1 MITLYEGNHHCN
13 IDSMFFSAIFYA
25 NAESVEEL
33 HDAAY
38 QFMKSENFSDAIDT
52 YSKILEIQP
61 NDEETLLNRAIA
73 YTHAEEWEIKP
84 ANVGMR
90 LITHDGSVPHYPHQD
105 IKEDRFDKAIRD
117 LDSVLLLNPSN
128 NNALNKKAFILV
140 KLDCISYKK
149 CGPLESLRILEQMLE
164 SDPNNNEL
172 ENQRNFV
179 LTNVPSFNVGATDG
193 DYIVRFQQILKD
205 SEGSLVSV
213 IDGVGSE
220 VIPTRLLD
228 EYLDEKKDTVDIFEK
243 KIVSIEGEQYVK
255 WRYEISG
262 IENEGSFYGKWEIIT
277 QITVE
282 DVEEQKIEFE
292 LELARAITPAIVT
305 DKGDHYL
312 IIVEILKK
320 I

>member
-1 MITLYEGNHHCN
+1 MKAIIIAILIAC
-13 IDSMFFSAIFYA
+13 SFSTIFYA

-52 YSKILEIQP
+52 YSKILELQP
-61 NDEETLLNRAIA
+61 KDEQALLNRAIA
-73 YTHAEEWEIKP
+73 YTQ
-84 ANVGMR
+84 V
-90 LITHDGSVPHYPHQD
+90 
-105 IKEDRFDKAIRD
+105 DRFDQALWD
-117 LDSVLLLNPSN
+117 LDSFLMLNPN
-128 NNALNKKAFILV
+128 DKKALNGKAFILE

-149 CGPLESLRILEQMLE
+149 CGPLESLRILEQLLE
-164 SDPNNNEL
+164 SDPTNNEL

-179 LTNVPSFNVGATDG
+179 LTNVPSFYVRATDG
-193 DYIVRFQQILKD
+193 DYLVRFQQILKD

-228 EYLDEKKDTVDIFEK
+228 EYLDEKKNTADIFEK
-243 KIVSIEGEQYVK
+243 EIVSIEGEQYVK

-282 DVEEQKIEFE
+282 DVKEQKTEFE
-292 LELARAITPAIVT
+292 LELARGITPAIVT
-305 DKGDHYL
+305 EKGDHYL

>member
-1 MITLYEGNHHCN
+1 MKAIIIAILIAC
-13 IDSMFFSAIFYA
+13 SFSTIFYA

-52 YSKILEIQP
+52 YSKILELQP
-61 NDEETLLNRAIA
+61 KDEQALLNRAIA
-73 YTHAEEWEIKP
+73 YTQ
-84 ANVGMR
+84 V
-90 LITHDGSVPHYPHQD
+90 
-105 IKEDRFDKAIRD
+105 DRFDQALWD
-117 LDSVLLLNPSN
+117 LDSFLMLNPN
-128 NNALNKKAFILV
+128 NKKALNGKAFILE
-140 KLDCISYKK
+140 KLDCVSYKK
-149 CGPLESLRILEQMLE
+149 CGPLESLRILEQLLE
-164 SDPNNNEL
+164 SDPTNNEL
-172 ENQRNFV
+172 QNQRNFV
-179 LTNVPSFNVGATDG
+179 LTKVPSFYVRATDG
-193 DYIVRFQQILKD
+193 DYLVRFQQILKD

-213 IDGVGSE
+213 IDGVRSE

-243 KIVSIEGEQYVK
+243 EIVSIEGEQYVK

-282 DVEEQKIEFE
+282 DVEEEKIEFE
-292 LELARAITPAIVT
+292 LELARGITPAIVT
-305 DKGDHYL
+305 EKGDHYL

>member
-1 MITLYEGNHHCN
+1 MKAIIIAILIAC
-13 IDSMFFSAIFYA
+13 SFSTIFYA

-52 YSKILEIQP
+52 YSKILELQP
-61 NDEETLLNRAIA
+61 KDEQALLNRAIA
-73 YTHAEEWEIKP
+73 YTQ
-84 ANVGMR
+84 V
-90 LITHDGSVPHYPHQD
+90 
-105 IKEDRFDKAIRD
+105 DRFDQALWD
-117 LDSVLLLNPSN
+117 LDSFLMLNPN
-128 NNALNKKAFILV
+128 NKKALNGKAFILE

-149 CGPLESLRILEQMLE
+149 CGPLESLRILEELLE
-164 SDPNNNEL
+164 SDPTNNEL

-179 LTNVPSFNVGATDG
+179 LTKVPSFYVRATDG
-193 DYIVRFQQILKD
+193 DYLVRFQQILKD

-243 KIVSIEGEQYVK
+243 EIVSIEGEQYVK

-292 LELARAITPAIVT
+292 LELARGLTPAIVT

>member
-1 MITLYEGNHHCN
+1 MKAIIIAILIAC
-13 IDSMFFSAIFYA
+13 SFSTIFYA

-52 YSKILEIQP
+52 YSKILELQP
-61 NDEETLLNRAIA
+61 KDEQALLNRAIA
-73 YTHAEEWEIKP
+73 YTQ
-84 ANVGMR
+84 V
-90 LITHDGSVPHYPHQD
+90 
-105 IKEDRFDKAIRD
+105 DRFDQAIWD
-117 LDSVLLLNPSN
+117 LDSFLMLNPN
-128 NNALNKKAFILV
+128 NKKALNGKAFILE

-149 CGPLESLRILEQMLE
+149 CGPLESLRILEELLE
-164 SDPNNNEL
+164 SDPTNNEL

-179 LTNVPSFNVGATDG
+179 LTNVPSFNVRATDG
-193 DYIVRFQQILKD
+193 DYLVRFQQILKD

-243 KIVSIEGEQYVK
+243 EIVSIEGEQYVK

-282 DVEEQKIEFE
+282 DVEEQKTEFE
-292 LELARAITPAIVT
+292 LELARGLTPAIVT

>member
-1 MITLYEGNHHCN
+1 MKAIIIAILIAC
-13 IDSMFFSAIFYA
+13 SFSTIFYA

-52 YSKILEIQP
+52 YSKILELQP
-61 NDEETLLNRAIA
+61 KDEQALLNRAIA
-73 YTHAEEWEIKP
+73 YTQ
-84 ANVGMR
+84 V
-90 LITHDGSVPHYPHQD
+90 
-105 IKEDRFDKAIRD
+105 DRFDQALWD
-117 LDSVLLLNPSN
+117 LDSFLMLNPN
-128 NNALNKKAFILV
+128 NKKALNGKAFILE

-149 CGPLESLRILEQMLE
+149 CGPLESLRILEELLE
-164 SDPNNNEL
+164 SDPTNNEL

-179 LTNVPSFNVGATDG
+179 LTNVPSFYVRATDG

-243 KIVSIEGEQYVK
+243 EIVSIEGEQYVK

-292 LELARAITPAIVT
+292 LELARGITPAIVT

>member
-1 MITLYEGNHHCN
+1 MKAIIIAILIAC
-13 IDSMFFSAIFYA
+13 SFSTIFYA

-52 YSKILEIQP
+52 YSKILELQP
-61 NDEETLLNRAIA
+61 KDEQALLNRAIA
-73 YTHAEEWEIKP
+73 YTQ
-84 ANVGMR
+84 V
-90 LITHDGSVPHYPHQD
+90 
-105 IKEDRFDKAIRD
+105 DRFDQALWD
-117 LDSVLLLNPSN
+117 LDSFLMLNPN
-128 NNALNKKAFILV
+128 NKKALNGKAFILE

-149 CGPLESLRILEQMLE
+149 CGPLESLRILEELLE
-164 SDPNNNEL
+164 SDPTNNEL

-179 LTNVPSFNVGATDG
+179 LTKVPSFNVRATDG
-193 DYIVRFQQILKD
+193 DYLVRFQQILKD

-243 KIVSIEGEQYVK
+243 EIVSIEGEQYIK
-255 WRYEISG
+255 WHYEISG

-282 DVEEQKIEFE
+282 DVEEQKTEFE
-292 LELARAITPAIVT
+292 LELARGITPEIVT

>member
-1 MITLYEGNHHCN
+1 MKAIIIAILIAC
-13 IDSMFFSAIFYA
+13 SFSTIFYA

-52 YSKILEIQP
+52 YSKILELQP
-61 NDEETLLNRAIA
+61 KDEQALLNRAIA
-73 YTHAEEWEIKP
+73 YTQ
-84 ANVGMR
+84 V
-90 LITHDGSVPHYPHQD
+90 
-105 IKEDRFDKAIRD
+105 DRFDQALWD
-117 LDSVLLLNPSN
+117 LDSFLMLNPN
-128 NNALNKKAFILV
+128 NKKALNGKAFILE

-149 CGPLESLRILEQMLE
+149 CGPLESLRILEELLE
-164 SDPNNNEL
+164 SDPTNNEL
-172 ENQRNFV
+172 VNQRNFV
-179 LTNVPSFNVGATDG
+179 LTKVPSFNVRATDG
-193 DYIVRFQQILKD
+193 DYLVRFQQILKD

-213 IDGVGSE
+213 IDGVGSQ

-243 KIVSIEGEQYVK
+243 EIVSIEGEQYVK

-282 DVEEQKIEFE
+282 DVKEQKTEFE
-292 LELARAITPAIVT
+292 LELARGITPAIVT
-305 DKGDHYL
+305 EKGDHYL

>member
-1 MITLYEGNHHCN
+1 MKAIIIAILIAC
-13 IDSMFFSAIFYA
+13 SFSTIFYA

-52 YSKILEIQP
+52 YSKILELQP
-61 NDEETLLNRAIA
+61 KDEQALLNRAIA
-73 YTHAEEWEIKP
+73 YTQ
-84 ANVGMR
+84 V
-90 LITHDGSVPHYPHQD
+90 
-105 IKEDRFDKAIRD
+105 DRFDQALWDI
-117 LDSVLLLNPSN
+117 DSFLMLNPN
-128 NNALNKKAFILV
+128 NKKALNGKAFILE

-149 CGPLESLRILEQMLE
+149 CGPLESLRILEELLE
-164 SDPNNNEL
+164 SDPTNNEL
-172 ENQRNFV
+172 VNQRNFV
-179 LTNVPSFNVGATDG
+179 LTKVPSFNVRATDG
-193 DYIVRFQQILKD
+193 DYLVRFQQILKD

-243 KIVSIEGEQYVK
+243 EIVSIEGEQYVK

-262 IENEGSFYGKWEIIT
+262 IEYERAFYGSWEIIA

-282 DVEEQKIEFE
+282 DVGEQKTEFE
-292 LELARAITPAIVT
+292 LELARGLTPAIVT

>member
-1 MITLYEGNHHCN
+1 MKAIIIAILIAC
-13 IDSMFFSAIFYA
+13 SFSTIFYA

-52 YSKILEIQP
+52 YSKILELQP
-61 NDEETLLNRAIA
+61 KDEQALLNRAIA
-73 YTHAEEWEIKP
+73 YTQ
-84 ANVGMR
+84 V
-90 LITHDGSVPHYPHQD
+90 
-105 IKEDRFDKAIRD
+105 DRFDNALRD
-117 LDSVLLLNPSN
+117 IDSFLMLNPN
-128 NNALNKKAFILV
+128 NKKALNGKAFILE

-149 CGPLESLRILEQMLE
+149 CGPLESLRILEELLE
-164 SDPNNNEL
+164 SDPTNNEL

-179 LTNVPSFNVGATDG
+179 LTNVPSFNVRATDG
-193 DYIVRFQQILKD
+193 DYLVRFQQILKD

-243 KIVSIEGEQYVK
+243 EIVSIEGEQYVK

-282 DVEEQKIEFE
+282 DVEEQKTEFE
-292 LELARAITPAIVT
+292 LELARGLTPAIVT

>member
-1 MITLYEGNHHCN
+1 MKAIIIAILIAC
-13 IDSMFFSAIFYA
+13 SFSTIFYA

-52 YSKILEIQP
+52 YSKILELQP
-61 NDEETLLNRAIA
+61 KDEQALLNRAIA
-73 YTHAEEWEIKP
+73 YTQ
-84 ANVGMR
+84 V
-90 LITHDGSVPHYPHQD
+90 
-105 IKEDRFDKAIRD
+105 DRFDQALWD
-117 LDSVLLLNPSN
+117 LDSFLMLNPN
-128 NNALNKKAFILV
+128 NKKALNGKAFILE

-149 CGPLESLRILEQMLE
+149 CGPLESLRILEELLE
-164 SDPNNNEL
+164 SDPTNNEL

-179 LTNVPSFNVGATDG
+179 LTNVPSFYVRATDG
-193 DYIVRFQQILKD
+193 DYLVRFQQILKD

-243 KIVSIEGEQYVK
+243 EIVSIEGEQYVK

-282 DVEEQKIEFE
+282 DVEEQKIDIE
-292 LELARAITPAIVT
+292 LELARGLTPAIVT

>member
-1 MITLYEGNHHCN
+1 MKTL
-13 IDSMFFSAIFYA
+13 IIAILIAFSFSVIFSA
-25 NAESVEEL
+25 NAESVDEL
-33 HDAAY
+33 HDKAY
-38 QFMKSENFSDAIDT
+38 QFMKSGNFSDAIDT

-164 SDPNNNEL
+164 SDPNNSEL

-179 LTNVPSFNVGATDG
+179 LTNVPPFTPKETDS
-193 DYIVRFQQILKD
+193 DYIVRFLYVLRN

-213 IDGVGSE
+213 TDGFTSR
-220 VIPTRLLD
+220 VIPTKLLE
-228 EYLDEKKDTVDIFEK
+228 EYLDREKITNIQNLEK
-243 KIVSIEGEQYVK
+243 EIVSIEGEEYVK
-255 WRYEISG
+255 WYFEITG
-262 IENEGSFYGKWEIIT
+262 IENERTMIGKWKMLGKIGIEDIEKQFRVAEI
-277 QITVE
+277 
-282 DVEEQKIEFE
+282 
-292 LELARAITPAIVT
+292 ELAGVMTPGIVT
-305 DKGDHYL
+305 DEGDHSL
-312 IIVEILKK
+312 VIVEILKK

>member
-1 MITLYEGNHHCN
+1 MKAIIIAILIAC
-13 IDSMFFSAIFYA
+13 SFSTIFYA

-52 YSKILEIQP
+52 YSKILELQP
-61 NDEETLLNRAIA
+61 KDEQALLNRAIA
-73 YTHAEEWEIKP
+73 YTQ
-84 ANVGMR
+84 V
-90 LITHDGSVPHYPHQD
+90 
-105 IKEDRFDKAIRD
+105 DRFDQALWD
-117 LDSVLLLNPSN
+117 LDSFLMLNPN
-128 NNALNKKAFILV
+128 NKKALNGKAFILE

-149 CGPLESLRILEQMLE
+149 CGPLESLRILEELLE
-164 SDPNNNEL
+164 SDPTNNEL

-179 LTNVPSFNVGATDG
+179 LTNVPSFYVRATDG

-213 IDGVGSE
+213 IDGVGSQ

-243 KIVSIEGEQYVK
+243 EIVSIEGEQYVK

-292 LELARAITPAIVT
+292 LELARGLTPAIVT
-305 DKGDHYL
+305 EKGDHYL

>member
-1 MITLYEGNHHCN
+1 MKAIIIAILIAC
-13 IDSMFFSAIFYA
+13 SFSTIFYKD
-25 NAESVEEL
+25 AESVEEL

-52 YSKILEIQP
+52 YSKILELQP
-61 NDEETLLNRAIA
+61 KDEQALLNRAIA
-73 YTHAEEWEIKP
+73 YTQ
-84 ANVGMR
+84 V
-90 LITHDGSVPHYPHQD
+90 
-105 IKEDRFDKAIRD
+105 DRFDQALWD
-117 LDSVLLLNPSN
+117 LDSFLMLNPN
-128 NNALNKKAFILV
+128 NKKALNGKAFILE

-149 CGPLESLRILEQMLE
+149 CGPLESLRILEELLE
-164 SDPNNNEL
+164 SDPTNNEL
-172 ENQRNFV
+172 VNQRNFV
-179 LTNVPSFNVGATDG
+179 LTKVPSFNVRATDG
-193 DYIVRFQQILKD
+193 DYLVRFQQILKD

-243 KIVSIEGEQYVK
+243 EIVSIEGEQYVK

-282 DVEEQKIEFE
+282 DVEEQKTEFE
-292 LELARAITPAIVT
+292 LELARGLTPAIVT

>member
-1 MITLYEGNHHCN
+1 MKAIIIAILIAC
-13 IDSMFFSAIFYA
+13 SFSTIFYA

-52 YSKILEIQP
+52 YSKILELQP
-61 NDEETLLNRAIA
+61 KDEQALLNRAIA
-73 YTHAEEWEIKP
+73 YTQ
-84 ANVGMR
+84 V
-90 LITHDGSVPHYPHQD
+90 
-105 IKEDRFDKAIRD
+105 DRFDQALWD
-117 LDSVLLLNPSN
+117 LDSFLMLNPN
-128 NNALNKKAFILV
+128 NKKALNGKAFILE

-149 CGPLESLRILEQMLE
+149 CGPLESLRILEELLE
-164 SDPNNNEL
+164 SDPTNNEL
-172 ENQRNFV
+172 VNQRNFV
-179 LTNVPSFNVGATDG
+179 LTKVPSFYVRATDG

-213 IDGVGSE
+213 IDGVASE

-228 EYLDEKKDTVDIFEK
+228 EYLDEKKNTADIFEK
-243 KIVSIEGEQYVK
+243 EIVSIEGEQYVK

-282 DVEEQKIEFE
+282 DVEEQKIDIE
-292 LELARAITPAIVT
+292 LELARGLTPAIVT
-305 DKGDHYL
+305 EKGDHYL

>member
-1 MITLYEGNHHCN
+1 MKAIIIAILIAC
-13 IDSMFFSAIFYA
+13 SFSTIFYA

-52 YSKILEIQP
+52 YSKILELQP
-61 NDEETLLNRAIA
+61 KDEQALLNRAIA
-73 YTHAEEWEIKP
+73 YTQ
-84 ANVGMR
+84 V
-90 LITHDGSVPHYPHQD
+90 
-105 IKEDRFDKAIRD
+105 DRFDQALWD
-117 LDSVLLLNPSN
+117 LDSFLMLNPN
-128 NNALNKKAFILV
+128 NKKALNGKAFILE

-149 CGPLESLRILEQMLE
+149 CGPLESLRILEELLE
-164 SDPNNNEL
+164 SDPTNNEL

-179 LTNVPSFNVGATDG
+179 LTNVPSFYVRATDG
-193 DYIVRFQQILKD
+193 DYLVRFQQILKD

-213 IDGVGSE
+213 IDGVASE

-243 KIVSIEGEQYVK
+243 EIVSIEGEQYVK

-262 IENEGSFYGKWEIIT
+262 IENEGSFYGKWEIST

-282 DVEEQKIEFE
+282 DVEEQKTEFE
-292 LELARAITPAIVT
+292 LELARGLTPAIVT

>member
-1 MITLYEGNHHCN
+1 MKAIIIAILIAC
-13 IDSMFFSAIFYA
+13 SFSTIFYA

-52 YSKILEIQP
+52 YSKILELQP
-61 NDEETLLNRAIA
+61 KDEQALLNRAIA
-73 YTHAEEWEIKP
+73 YTQ
-84 ANVGMR
+84 V
-90 LITHDGSVPHYPHQD
+90 
-105 IKEDRFDKAIRD
+105 DRFDQALWD
-117 LDSVLLLNPSN
+117 LDSFLMLNPN
-128 NNALNKKAFILV
+128 NKKALNGKAFILE

-149 CGPLESLRILEQMLE
+149 CGPLESLRILEELLE
-164 SDPNNNEL
+164 SDPTNNEL

-179 LTNVPSFNVGATDG
+179 LTKVPSFHVIATDG

-243 KIVSIEGEQYVK
+243 EIVSIEGEQYVK

-282 DVEEQKIEFE
+282 DVEEQKIDIE
-292 LELARAITPAIVT
+292 LELARGLTPAIVT
-305 DKGDHYL
+305 EKGDHYL

>member
-1 MITLYEGNHHCN
+1 MKAIIIAILIAC
-13 IDSMFFSAIFYA
+13 SFSTIFYA

-52 YSKILEIQP
+52 YSKILELQP
-61 NDEETLLNRAIA
+61 KDEQALLNRAIA
-73 YTHAEEWEIKP
+73 YTQ
-84 ANVGMR
+84 V
-90 LITHDGSVPHYPHQD
+90 
-105 IKEDRFDKAIRD
+105 DRFDQALWDI
-117 LDSVLLLNPSN
+117 DSFLMLNPN
-128 NNALNKKAFILV
+128 NKKALNGKAFILE

-149 CGPLESLRILEQMLE
+149 CGPLESLRILEELLE
-164 SDPNNNEL
+164 SDPTNNEL

-179 LTNVPSFNVGATDG
+179 LTNVPSFNVRATDG
-193 DYIVRFQQILKD
+193 DYLVRFQQILKD

-243 KIVSIEGEQYVK
+243 EIVSIEGEQYVK

-282 DVEEQKIEFE
+282 DVEEQKKEFE
-292 LELARAITPAIVT
+292 LELARGLTPAIVT

>member
-1 MITLYEGNHHCN
+1 MKAIIIAILIAC
-13 IDSMFFSAIFYA
+13 SFSTIFYA

-52 YSKILEIQP
+52 YSKILELQP
-61 NDEETLLNRAIA
+61 KDEQALLNRAIA
-73 YTHAEEWEIKP
+73 YTQ
-84 ANVGMR
+84 V
-90 LITHDGSVPHYPHQD
+90 
-105 IKEDRFDKAIRD
+105 DRFDQALWD
-117 LDSVLLLNPSN
+117 LDSFLMLNPN
-128 NNALNKKAFILV
+128 NKKALNGKAFILE

-149 CGPLESLRILEQMLE
+149 CGPLESLRILEQLLE
-164 SDPNNNEL
+164 SDPTNNEL

-179 LTNVPSFNVGATDG
+179 LTKVPSFNVRATDG
-193 DYIVRFQQILKD
+193 DYLVRFQQILKD

-243 KIVSIEGEQYVK
+243 EIVSIEGEQYVK

-282 DVEEQKIEFE
+282 DVEEQKIDIE
-292 LELARAITPAIVT
+292 LELARGITPAIVT

>member
-1 MITLYEGNHHCN
+1 MKAIIIAIL
-13 IDSMFFSAIFYA
+13 IAFSFSTILYA

-38 QFMKSENFSDAIDT
+38 QFMKSGNFSDAIDN
-52 YSKILEIQP
+52 YSKILELQP
-61 NDEETLLNRAIA
+61 NDEQALLNRAKA
-73 YTHAEEWEIKP
+73 YTQ
-84 ANVGMR
+84 V
-90 LITHDGSVPHYPHQD
+90 
-105 IKEDRFDKAIRD
+105 DRFDEAIWD
-117 LDSVLLLNPSN
+117 LDAFLILNPNNKSVLNG
-128 NNALNKKAFILV
+128 KAFILE
-140 KLDCISYKK
+140 KLDCVSYKK
-149 CGPLESLRILEQMLE
+149 CGPLESLRILEQLLE
-164 SDPNNNEL
+164 SDPTNNEL
-172 ENQRNFV
+172 QNQRNFV
-179 LTNVPSFNVGATDG
+179 LTKVPSFHVIATDG
-193 DYIVRFQQILKD
+193 DYLVRFQQILKD

-228 EYLDEKKDTVDIFEK
+228 EYLDEKKNTADIFEK
-243 KIVSIEGEQYVK
+243 EIVSIEGEQYVK

-262 IENEGSFYGKWEIIT
+262 IENKRVFYGKWEIIT

-282 DVEEQKIEFE
+282 DAEEQKMDIE
-292 LELARAITPAIVT
+292 LELARGLTPAIVT

>member
-1 MITLYEGNHHCN
+1 MKAIIIAILIAC
-13 IDSMFFSAIFYA
+13 SFSTIFYA

-52 YSKILEIQP
+52 YSKILELQP
-61 NDEETLLNRAIA
+61 KDEQALLNRAIA
-73 YTHAEEWEIKP
+73 YTQ
-84 ANVGMR
+84 V
-90 LITHDGSVPHYPHQD
+90 
-105 IKEDRFDKAIRD
+105 DRFDNALRD
-117 LDSVLLLNPSN
+117 LDSFLMLNPN
-128 NNALNKKAFILV
+128 NKKALNGKAFILE

-149 CGPLESLRILEQMLE
+149 CGPLESLRILEELLE
-164 SDPNNNEL
+164 SDPTNNEL

-179 LTNVPSFNVGATDG
+179 LTKVPSFNVRATDG
-193 DYIVRFQQILKD
+193 DYLVRFQQILKD

-243 KIVSIEGEQYVK
+243 EIVSIEGEQYVK

-282 DVEEQKIEFE
+282 DVEEQKTDIE
-292 LELARAITPAIVT
+292 LELARGLTPAIVT

>member
-1 MITLYEGNHHCN
+1 MKAIIIAILIAC
-13 IDSMFFSAIFYA
+13 SFSTIFYA

-52 YSKILEIQP
+52 YSKILELQP
-61 NDEETLLNRAIA
+61 KDEQALLNRAIA
-73 YTHAEEWEIKP
+73 YTQ
-84 ANVGMR
+84 V
-90 LITHDGSVPHYPHQD
+90 
-105 IKEDRFDKAIRD
+105 DRFDQALWD
-117 LDSVLLLNPSN
+117 LDSFLMLNPN
-128 NNALNKKAFILV
+128 NKKALNGKAFILE

-149 CGPLESLRILEQMLE
+149 CGPLESLRILEQLLE
-164 SDPNNNEL
+164 SDPTNNEL

-179 LTNVPSFNVGATDG
+179 LTNVPSFYVRATDG

-243 KIVSIEGEQYVK
+243 EIVSIEGEQYVK

-282 DVEEQKIEFE
+282 DVEEQKTEFE
-292 LELARAITPAIVT
+292 LELARGITPAIVT

>member
-1 MITLYEGNHHCN
+1 MKAIIIAILIAC
-13 IDSMFFSAIFYA
+13 SFSTIFYA

-52 YSKILEIQP
+52 YSKILELQP
-61 NDEETLLNRAIA
+61 KDEQALLNRAIA
-73 YTHAEEWEIKP
+73 YTQ
-84 ANVGMR
+84 V
-90 LITHDGSVPHYPHQD
+90 
-105 IKEDRFDKAIRD
+105 DRFDQALWDI
-117 LDSVLLLNPSN
+117 DSFLMLNPN
-128 NNALNKKAFILV
+128 NKKALNGKAFILE

-149 CGPLESLRILEQMLE
+149 CGPLESLRILEELLE
-164 SDPNNNEL
+164 SDPTNNEL
-172 ENQRNFV
+172 VNQRNFV
-179 LTNVPSFNVGATDG
+179 LTKVPSFNVRATDG
-193 DYIVRFQQILKD
+193 DYLVRFQQILKD

-213 IDGVGSE
+213 IDGVASE

-243 KIVSIEGEQYVK
+243 EIVSIEGEQYVK

-282 DVEEQKIEFE
+282 DVEEQKTEFE
-292 LELARAITPAIVT
+292 LELARGLTPAIVT

>member
-1 MITLYEGNHHCN
+1 MKAIIIAILIAC
-13 IDSMFFSAIFYA
+13 SFSTIFYA

-52 YSKILEIQP
+52 YSKILELQP
-61 NDEETLLNRAIA
+61 KDEQALLNRAIA
-73 YTHAEEWEIKP
+73 YTQ
-84 ANVGMR
+84 V
-90 LITHDGSVPHYPHQD
+90 
-105 IKEDRFDKAIRD
+105 DRFDQALWD
-117 LDSVLLLNPSN
+117 LDSFLMLNPN
-128 NNALNKKAFILV
+128 NKKALNGKAFILE

-149 CGPLESLRILEQMLE
+149 CGPLESLRILEELLE
-164 SDPNNNEL
+164 SDPTNNEL

-179 LTNVPSFNVGATDG
+179 LTKVPPFHVRATDG

-213 IDGVGSE
+213 IDGVASK

-243 KIVSIEGEQYVK
+243 EIVSIEGEQYVK

-292 LELARAITPAIVT
+292 LELARGLTSAIVT

-312 IIVEILKK
+312 ITVEILKK

>member
-1 MITLYEGNHHCN
+1 MKAIIIAILIAC
-13 IDSMFFSAIFYA
+13 SFSTIFYA

-52 YSKILEIQP
+52 YSKILELQP
-61 NDEETLLNRAIA
+61 KDEQALLNRAIA
-73 YTHAEEWEIKP
+73 YTQ
-84 ANVGMR
+84 V
-90 LITHDGSVPHYPHQD
+90 
-105 IKEDRFDKAIRD
+105 DRFDNALRD
-117 LDSVLLLNPSN
+117 LDSFLMLNPN
-128 NNALNKKAFILV
+128 NKKALNGKAFILE

-149 CGPLESLRILEQMLE
+149 CGPLESLRILEELLE
-164 SDPNNNEL
+164 SDPTNNEL

-179 LTNVPSFNVGATDG
+179 LTNVPSFYVRATDG
-193 DYIVRFQQILKD
+193 DYLVRFQQILKD

-243 KIVSIEGEQYVK
+243 EIVSIEGEQYVK

-282 DVEEQKIEFE
+282 DVEEQKTEFE
-292 LELARAITPAIVT
+292 LELARGLTPAIVT

>member
-1 MITLYEGNHHCN
+1 MKAIIIAILIAC
-13 IDSMFFSAIFYA
+13 SFSTIFYA

-52 YSKILEIQP
+52 YSKILELQP
-61 NDEETLLNRAIA
+61 KDEQALLNRAIA
-73 YTHAEEWEIKP
+73 YTQ
-84 ANVGMR
+84 V
-90 LITHDGSVPHYPHQD
+90 
-105 IKEDRFDKAIRD
+105 DRFDQALWD
-117 LDSVLLLNPSN
+117 LDSFLMLNPN
-128 NNALNKKAFILV
+128 NKKALNGKAFILE

-149 CGPLESLRILEQMLE
+149 CGPLESLRILEELLE
-164 SDPNNNEL
+164 SDPTNNEL
-172 ENQRNFV
+172 VNQRNFV
-179 LTNVPSFNVGATDG
+179 LTKVPSFNVRATDG
-193 DYIVRFQQILKD
+193 DYLVRFQQILKD

-213 IDGVGSE
+213 IDGVGSQ

-243 KIVSIEGEQYVK
+243 EIVSIEGEQYIK

-282 DVEEQKIEFE
+282 DVKEQKTEFE
-292 LELARAITPAIVT
+292 LELARGITPAIVT
-305 DKGDHYL
+305 EKGDHYL

>member
-1 MITLYEGNHHCN
+1 MKAIIIAILIAC
-13 IDSMFFSAIFYA
+13 SFSTIFYA

-52 YSKILEIQP
+52 YSKILELQP
-61 NDEETLLNRAIA
+61 KDEQALLNRAIA
-73 YTHAEEWEIKP
+73 YTQ
-84 ANVGMR
+84 V
-90 LITHDGSVPHYPHQD
+90 
-105 IKEDRFDKAIRD
+105 DRFDQALWD
-117 LDSVLLLNPSN
+117 LDSFLMLNPN
-128 NNALNKKAFILV
+128 NKKALNGKAFILE

-149 CGPLESLRILEQMLE
+149 CGPLESLRILEELLE
-164 SDPNNNEL
+164 SDPTNNEL
-172 ENQRNFV
+172 VNQRNFV
-179 LTNVPSFNVGATDG
+179 LTKVPSFYVRATDG
-193 DYIVRFQQILKD
+193 DYLVRFQQILKD

-243 KIVSIEGEQYVK
+243 EIVSIEGEQYVK

-282 DVEEQKIEFE
+282 DVEEQKTEFE
-292 LELARAITPAIVT
+292 LELARGLTPAIVT

>member
-1 MITLYEGNHHCN
+1 MKAIIIAILIAC
-13 IDSMFFSAIFYA
+13 SFSTIFYA

-52 YSKILEIQP
+52 YSKILELQP
-61 NDEETLLNRAIA
+61 KDEQALLNRAIA
-73 YTHAEEWEIKP
+73 YTQ
-84 ANVGMR
+84 V
-90 LITHDGSVPHYPHQD
+90 
-105 IKEDRFDKAIRD
+105 DRFDQALWD
-117 LDSVLLLNPSN
+117 LDSFLMLNPN
-128 NNALNKKAFILV
+128 NKKALNGKAFILE

-149 CGPLESLRILEQMLE
+149 CGPLESLRILEQLLE
-164 SDPNNNEL
+164 SDPTNNEL

-179 LTNVPSFNVGATDG
+179 LTKVPSFYVRATDG
-193 DYIVRFQQILKD
+193 DYLVRFQQILKD

-243 KIVSIEGEQYVK
+243 EIVSIEGEQYVK

-282 DVEEQKIEFE
+282 DVEEQKIDIE
-292 LELARAITPAIVT
+292 LELARGLTPAIVT

>member
-1 MITLYEGNHHCN
+1 MKAIIIAILIAC
-13 IDSMFFSAIFYA
+13 SFSTIFYA

-52 YSKILEIQP
+52 YSKILELQP
-61 NDEETLLNRAIA
+61 KDEQALLNRAIA
-73 YTHAEEWEIKP
+73 YTQ
-84 ANVGMR
+84 V
-90 LITHDGSVPHYPHQD
+90 
-105 IKEDRFDKAIRD
+105 DRFDQALWD
-117 LDSVLLLNPSN
+117 LDSFLMLNPN
-128 NNALNKKAFILV
+128 NKKALNGKAFILE

-149 CGPLESLRILEQMLE
+149 CGPLESLRILEELLE
-164 SDPNNNEL
+164 SDPTNNEL

-179 LTNVPSFNVGATDG
+179 LTNVPSFNVRATDG
-193 DYIVRFQQILKD
+193 DYLVRFQQILKD

-243 KIVSIEGEQYVK
+243 EIVSIEGEQYVK

-262 IENEGSFYGKWEIIT
+262 IENEGSFYGKWEIST

-292 LELARAITPAIVT
+292 LELARGITPAIVT

>member
-1 MITLYEGNHHCN
+1 MKAIIIAILIAC
-13 IDSMFFSAIFYA
+13 SFSTIFYA

-52 YSKILEIQP
+52 YSKILELQP
-61 NDEETLLNRAIA
+61 KDEQALLNRAIA
-73 YTHAEEWEIKP
+73 YTQ
-84 ANVGMR
+84 V
-90 LITHDGSVPHYPHQD
+90 
-105 IKEDRFDKAIRD
+105 DRFDQALWD
-117 LDSVLLLNPSN
+117 LDSFLMLNPN
-128 NNALNKKAFILV
+128 NKKALNGKAFILE

-149 CGPLESLRILEQMLE
+149 CGPLESLRILEELLE
-164 SDPNNNEL
+164 SDPTNNEL

-179 LTNVPSFNVGATDG
+179 LTKVPSFHVISTDG
-193 DYIVRFQQILKD
+193 DYLVRFQQILKD
-205 SEGSLVSV
+205 SEGSLVSI

-243 KIVSIEGEQYVK
+243 EIVSIEGEQYVK

-282 DVEEQKIEFE
+282 DVEEQKTEFE
-292 LELARAITPAIVT
+292 LELARGLTPAIVT

>member
-1 MITLYEGNHHCN
+1 MKAIIIAILIAC
-13 IDSMFFSAIFYA
+13 SFSTIFYA

-52 YSKILEIQP
+52 YSKILELQP
-61 NDEETLLNRAIA
+61 KDEQALLNRAIA
-73 YTHAEEWEIKP
+73 YTQ
-84 ANVGMR
+84 V
-90 LITHDGSVPHYPHQD
+90 
-105 IKEDRFDKAIRD
+105 DRFDQALWD
-117 LDSVLLLNPSN
+117 LDSFLMLNPN
-128 NNALNKKAFILV
+128 NKKALNGKAFILE

-149 CGPLESLRILEQMLE
+149 CGPLESLRILEELLE
-164 SDPNNNEL
+164 SDPTNNEL
-172 ENQRNFV
+172 VNQRNFV
-179 LTNVPSFNVGATDG
+179 LTKVPSFNVRATDG
-193 DYIVRFQQILKD
+193 DYLVRFQQILKD

-243 KIVSIEGEQYVK
+243 EIVSIEGEQYVK

-262 IENEGSFYGKWEIIT
+262 IENKRVFYGKWEIIT

-282 DVEEQKIEFE
+282 DVEEQKTDIE
-292 LELARAITPAIVT
+292 LELARGLTPAIVT

>member
-1 MITLYEGNHHCN
+1 MKAIIIAILIAC
-13 IDSMFFSAIFYA
+13 SFSTIFYA

-52 YSKILEIQP
+52 YSKILELQP
-61 NDEETLLNRAIA
+61 KDEQALLNRAIA
-73 YTHAEEWEIKP
+73 YTQ
-84 ANVGMR
+84 V
-90 LITHDGSVPHYPHQD
+90 
-105 IKEDRFDKAIRD
+105 DRFDQALWD
-117 LDSVLLLNPSN
+117 LDSFLMLNPN
-128 NNALNKKAFILV
+128 NKKALNGKAFILE

-149 CGPLESLRILEQMLE
+149 CGPLESLRILEELLE
-164 SDPNNNEL
+164 SDPTNNEL

-179 LTNVPSFNVGATDG
+179 LTKVPSFNVRATDG

-213 IDGVGSE
+213 IDGVASE

-243 KIVSIEGEQYVK
+243 EIVSIEGEQYVK

-282 DVEEQKIEFE
+282 DVEEQKKEFE
-292 LELARAITPAIVT
+292 LELARGLTPAIVT

>member
-1 MITLYEGNHHCN
+1 MKAIIIAILIAC
-13 IDSMFFSAIFYA
+13 SFSTIFYA

-52 YSKILEIQP
+52 YSKILELQP
-61 NDEETLLNRAIA
+61 KDEQALLNRAIA
-73 YTHAEEWEIKP
+73 YTQ
-84 ANVGMR
+84 V
-90 LITHDGSVPHYPHQD
+90 
-105 IKEDRFDKAIRD
+105 DRFDQALWD
-117 LDSVLLLNPSN
+117 LDSFLMLNPN
-128 NNALNKKAFILV
+128 NKKALNGKAFILE
-140 KLDCISYKK
+140 KLDCVSYKK
-149 CGPLESLRILEQMLE
+149 CGPLESLRILEELLE
-164 SDPNNNEL
+164 SDPTNNEL

-179 LTNVPSFNVGATDG
+179 LTKVPSFHVIATDG
-193 DYIVRFQQILKD
+193 DYLVRFQQILKD

-243 KIVSIEGEQYVK
+243 EIVSIEGEQYVK

-282 DVEEQKIEFE
+282 DVEEQKTEFE
-292 LELARAITPAIVT
+292 LELARGLTPAIVT

>member
-1 MITLYEGNHHCN
+1 MKAIIIAILIVC
-13 IDSMFFSAIFYA
+13 SFSTIFYA

-38 QFMKSENFSDAIDT
+38 QFMKSGNFSDAINN
-52 YSKILEIQP
+52 YSKILELQP
-61 NDEETLLNRAIA
+61 NDEQALLNRAKA
-73 YTHAEEWEIKP
+73 YTQ
-84 ANVGMR
+84 V
-90 LITHDGSVPHYPHQD
+90 
-105 IKEDRFDKAIRD
+105 DRFDQALLD
-117 LDSVLLLNPSN
+117 LDSFLIINTN
-128 NNALNKKAFILV
+128 NKKALNGKAFILE

-149 CGPLESLRILEQMLE
+149 CGPLESLRILEELLE
-164 SDPNNNEL
+164 SDPTNNEL

-179 LTNVPSFNVGATDG
+179 LTKVPSFNVRATDG
-193 DYIVRFQQILKD
+193 DYLVRFQQILKD

-213 IDGVGSE
+213 IDGVASE

-243 KIVSIEGEQYVK
+243 EIVSIEGEQYVK

-282 DVEEQKIEFE
+282 DVEEQKTEFE
-292 LELARAITPAIVT
+292 LELARGLTPAIVT

>member
-1 MITLYEGNHHCN
+1 MKAIIIAILIAC
-13 IDSMFFSAIFYA
+13 SFSTIFYA

-52 YSKILEIQP
+52 YSKILELQP
-61 NDEETLLNRAIA
+61 KDEQALLNRAIA
-73 YTHAEEWEIKP
+73 YTQ
-84 ANVGMR
+84 V
-90 LITHDGSVPHYPHQD
+90 
-105 IKEDRFDKAIRD
+105 DRFDQALWDI
-117 LDSVLLLNPSN
+117 DSFLMLNPN
-128 NNALNKKAFILV
+128 NKKALNGKAFILE

-149 CGPLESLRILEQMLE
+149 CGPLESLRILEELLE
-164 SDPNNNEL
+164 SDPTNNEL

-179 LTNVPSFNVGATDG
+179 LTKVPSFNVRATDG
-193 DYIVRFQQILKD
+193 DYLVRFQQILKD

-243 KIVSIEGEQYVK
+243 EIVSIEGEQYVK

-282 DVEEQKIEFE
+282 DVEEQKTEFE
-292 LELARAITPAIVT
+292 LELARGITPAIVT
-305 DKGDHYL
+305 EKGDHYL

>member
-1 MITLYEGNHHCN
+1 MKAIIIAILIAC
-13 IDSMFFSAIFYA
+13 SFSTIFYA

-52 YSKILEIQP
+52 YSKILELQP
-61 NDEETLLNRAIA
+61 KDEQALLNRAIA
-73 YTHAEEWEIKP
+73 YTQ
-84 ANVGMR
+84 V
-90 LITHDGSVPHYPHQD
+90 
-105 IKEDRFDKAIRD
+105 DRFDQALWD
-117 LDSVLLLNPSN
+117 LDSFLMLNPN
-128 NNALNKKAFILV
+128 NKKALNGKAFILE

-149 CGPLESLRILEQMLE
+149 CGPLESLRILEELLE
-164 SDPNNNEL
+164 SDPTNNEL

-179 LTNVPSFNVGATDG
+179 LTKVPSFNVRATDG
-193 DYIVRFQQILKD
+193 DYLVRFQQILKD

-213 IDGVGSE
+213 IDGVASE

-243 KIVSIEGEQYVK
+243 EIVSIEGEQYVK

-282 DVEEQKIEFE
+282 DVEEQKTEFE
-292 LELARAITPAIVT
+292 LELARGLTPAIVT

>member
-1 MITLYEGNHHCN
+1 MKAIIIAILIAC
-13 IDSMFFSAIFYA
+13 SFSTIFYA

-52 YSKILEIQP
+52 YSKILELQP
-61 NDEETLLNRAIA
+61 NDEQALLNRAIA
-73 YTHAEEWEIKP
+73 YTQ
-84 ANVGMR
+84 V
-90 LITHDGSVPHYPHQD
+90 
-105 IKEDRFDKAIRD
+105 DRFYNALEDI
-117 LDSVLLLNPSN
+117 DSFLMLNPN
-128 NNALNKKAFILV
+128 NKKALNGKAFILE

-149 CGPLESLRILEQMLE
+149 CGPLESLRILEQLLE
-164 SDPNNNEL
+164 SDPTNNEL
-172 ENQRNFV
+172 QNQRNFV
-179 LTNVPSFNVGATDG
+179 LTKVPSFHVIATDG
-193 DYIVRFQQILKD
+193 DYLVRFQQILKD

-228 EYLDEKKDTVDIFEK
+228 EYLDEKKNTADIFEK
-243 KIVSIEGEQYVK
+243 EIVSIEGEQYVK

-262 IENEGSFYGKWEIIT
+262 IENKRVFYGKWEIIT

-282 DVEEQKIEFE
+282 DVEEQKTDIE
-292 LELARAITPAIVT
+292 LELARGLTPAIVT

>member
-1 MITLYEGNHHCN
+1 M
-13 IDSMFFSAIFYA
+13 
-25 NAESVEEL
+25 
-33 HDAAY
+33 
-38 QFMKSENFSDAIDT
+38 
-52 YSKILEIQP
+52 
-61 NDEETLLNRAIA
+61 
-73 YTHAEEWEIKP
+73 
-84 ANVGMR
+84 
-90 LITHDGSVPHYPHQD
+90 
-105 IKEDRFDKAIRD
+105 
-117 LDSVLLLNPSN
+117 LNPN
-128 NNALNKKAFILV
+128 NKKALNGKAFILE

-149 CGPLESLRILEQMLE
+149 CGPLESLRILEELLE
-164 SDPNNNEL
+164 SDPTNNEL
-172 ENQRNFV
+172 VNQRNFV
-179 LTNVPSFNVGATDG
+179 LTKVPSFYVRATDG
-193 DYIVRFQQILKD
+193 DYLVRFQQILKD

-243 KIVSIEGEQYVK
+243 EIVSIEGEQYVK

-282 DVEEQKIEFE
+282 DVEEQKTDIE
-292 LELARAITPAIVT
+292 LELARGLTPAIVT